1 MPRSSSK
8 PGFYYDYMNLI
19 MMKNKLKVFKPRFNW
34 EWEEAITYPKFR
46 EMGKDAWI
54 KLASE
59 GEVFTVTKKIV
70 EDIKNTDA
78 ADISSFNNLDQVKQL
93 RVIRQFRKG
102 IYELPIIY
110 LDKKGLTLV
119 GGNTRLTAMMVKEGE
134 AKVWIFKV

>member
-78 ADISSFNNLDQVKQL
+78 ADISSFN
-93 RVIRQFRKG
+93 
-102 IYELPIIY
+102 
-110 LDKKGLTLV
+110 
-119 GGNTRLTAMMVKEGE
+119 
-134 AKVWIFKV
+134 